1 MIPKIIHYC
10 WFGGNPLPDKVQMCI
25 DTWKRHLSDYK
36 FILWNENN
44 SPIHHPFVQ
53 EAMRLKKYAFAS
65 DYVRLWAIHKMGG
78 IYLDTDMYV
87 VKSFDDL
94 LHNRFFCGYEN
105 SKDRIIN
112 AAIFGS
118 EPHFK
123 FIEIILK
130 KYDTLQIPSDVSIET
145 ITIPRIITDIYNE
158 WDEKEKITI
167 YPYDYFY
174 PLPQKK
180 HRTKNF
186 VAYSTENTYAIH
198 LWNLSWLTIREK
210 ILLRFYWF
218 AKSLGIKK

>member
-10 WFGGNPLPDKVQMCI
+10 WFGGNPLPDKVQICI
-25 DTWKRHLSDYK
+25 DTWKKHLSDYE

-53 EAMRLKKYAFAS
+53 QAMRLKKYAFAS
-65 DYVRLWAIHKMGG
+65 DYVRLWALHKIGG

-87 VKSFDDL
+87 VKSFSDL
-94 LHNRFFCGYEN
+94 LDNHFFSGYEN
-105 SKDRIIN
+105 IENQIVS
-112 AAIFGS
+112 AGVLGA
-118 EPHFK
+118 EPNT
-123 FIEIILK
+123 EYLK
-130 KYDTLQIPSDVSIET
+130 TVLKEYDTLQIPENVSIEA
-145 ITIPRIITDIYNE
+145 ITIPQIITKIYNK
-158 WDEKEKITI
+158 WPHKETITI